1 MRIHNGG
8 LEVSGVPA
16 PISMASGFVTDPLYL
31 GHIVNFSIQCVF
43 TGTPGGN
50 FTLECSNDEGQGDK
64 VLNKYSS
71 EGVVNWTTVAD
82 SAFVVA
88 AAGNVTWDVQNVG
101 YRWVRVRW
109 TQTSS
114 TGSVTSARY
123 NVKGA

>member
-1 MRIHNGG
+1 MRIHNNSMTVA
-8 LEVSGVPA
+8 EVEP
-16 PISMASGFVTDPLYL
+16 PISMASGFVTDPIWL
-31 GHIVNFSIQCVF
+31 GHIVNFSIQLFF

-50 FTLECSNDEGQGDK
+50 FTLECSNDMGVSDK
-64 VLNKYSS
+64 ALNKFSS

-88 AAGNVTWDVQNVG
+88 AAGDVTWDVQNVG

-114 TGSVTSARY
+114 TGTLTSARY